1 MFHPVNKLSQYKINI
16 PITIKVSAEYVQ
28 VMTVRKQEF
37 LYGVTTV
44 INDVYLVTE
53 IEDITI
59 VSNTRN
65 QELVNEFH
73 FKYNKGKSHHVFTSM
88 KREAIVNVRNIF
100 TDMENEFIVYQ
111 LLITILFS
119 IFHRPLNIT
128 KEDWRWPNQVIFRKE
143 LSDLMMYLEDY

>member
-1 MFHPVNKLSQYKINI
+1 
-16 PITIKVSAEYVQ
+16 
-28 VMTVRKQEF
+28 MTVRKQEF

-44 INDVYLVTE
+44 INDVYLITE

-88 KREAIVNVRNIF
+88 KREAIVNVSYCFRGI
-100 TDMENEFIVYQ
+100 ENEFILHQ
-111 LLITILFS
+111 LLKTNPFI
-119 IFHRPLNIT
+119 HRPLNIT
-128 KEDWRWPNQVIFRKE
+128 KEDWRWLSQVIFQKE
-143 LSDLMMYLEDY
+143 SSDPMMYLEDY

>member
-1 MFHPVNKLSQYKINI
+1 MCILTFCFILASLDTEQCHVFHPVNKLSQYKMNI
-16 PITIKVSAEYVQ
+16 PITIKVSSEYVQ

-53 IEDITI
+53 IEDVTI

-73 FKYNKGKSHHVFTSM
+73 FKYNKGKSHHVFTSL
-88 KREAIVNVRNIF
+88 KREAIVNVCK
-100 TDMENEFIVYQ
+100 
-111 LLITILFS
+111 LFR
-119 IFHRPLNIT
+119 FA
-128 KEDWRWPNQVIFRKE
+128 F
-143 LSDLMMYLEDY
+143 